1 MKTIIELI
9 TDEIKNV
16 FTECGY
22 DEAYAKVTVSNRPDL
37 CEFQCNGAMAA
48 AKAYKKAPFMIAD
61 EVVAKLTDN
70 KMFSKIESVKPGF
83 ININICEDYLAGYLN
98 EMSETEKFGYFN
110 ADKEKTVYLRYT
122 VKRTGTKDT
131 KEMALAVK
139 NVPVEEVT
147 LEISFDGKAYEKQVS
162 FTAKA
167 GRWVGVKNGMFVNHN
182 NEVKNEGDGFV
193 TVDYIRY
200 RCIDNGRLD

>member
-1 MKTIIELI
+1 LVEEFKKEQSVNL
-9 TDEIKNV
+9 KN
-16 FTECGY
+16 
-22 DEAYAKVTVSNRPDL
+22 DP
-37 CEFQCNGAMAA
+37 
-48 AKAYKKAPFMIAD
+48 
-61 EVVAKLTDN
+61 
-70 KMFSKIESVKPGF
+70 
-83 ININICEDYLAGYLN
+83 
-98 EMSETEKFGYFN
+98 
-110 ADKEKTVYLRYT
+110 
-122 VKRTGTKDT
+122 
-131 KEMALAVK
+131 LAVK

-182 NEVKNEGDGFV
+182 NEIKNENQGDGFV

>member
-1 MKTIIELI
+1 ML
-9 TDEIKNV
+9 
-16 FTECGY
+16 
-22 DEAYAKVTVSNRPDL
+22 
-37 CEFQCNGAMAA
+37 
-48 AKAYKKAPFMIAD
+48 
-61 EVVAKLTDN
+61 
-70 KMFSKIESVKPGF
+70 
-83 ININICEDYLAGYLN
+83 
-98 EMSETEKFGYFN
+98 
-110 ADKEKTVYLRYT
+110 DKEKTVYLRYT

-182 NEVKNEGDGFV
+182 NEIKNENQGDGFV